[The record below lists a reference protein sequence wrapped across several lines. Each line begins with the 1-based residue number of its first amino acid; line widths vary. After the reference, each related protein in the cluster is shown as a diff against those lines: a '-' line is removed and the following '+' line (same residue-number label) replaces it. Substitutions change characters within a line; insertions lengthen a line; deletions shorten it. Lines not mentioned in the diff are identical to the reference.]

1 MKKILSSLLLV
12 LGVPWLAVQW
22 QDSQQG
28 SGPQEPS
35 LTVPELLGGEVGQ
48 GFARPLKV
56 REFRF
61 PEDHAPHPDF
71 RTEWWYFTGN
81 LRADEQDL
89 GYQLTFF
96 RQALLSPAERLLE
109 RHSKWSASHAWMAH
123 FAISDPTRQNF
134 HHFQKLSRE
143 AIGLA
148 GYRLKPLSLWV
159 ENWRMEWLANEEI
172 QLHAQAQE
180 CQLDLRLKS
189 LKPVVLQGNS
199 GLSQKGPDPGQSS
212 YYYSLTRLQT
222 QGKIRLPGLAT
233 QRVTGLSWMDREW
246 STQPL
251 AKDLVGWDWFSLQLS
266 NGEELMYYQL
276 RDRQGQATPHSSG
289 SWVRANGEVQAC
301 PSGQVQLEVTAQWK
315 SPIDGSSYPAGW
327 NLSLSSGMQLKI
339 QPKLAN
345 QEMTGV
351 GRYWEGAVAVQGID
365 ALGKPIQGSGYVEL
379 VGYGAAGAE

>member
-12 LGVPWLAVQW
+12 LGVPWLAVLW
-22 QDSQQG
+22 QDTRHN

-35 LTVPELLGGEVGQ
+35 LSVPELLGGEVGQ
-48 GFARPLKV
+48 GFARPLAV
-56 REFRF
+56 RQFRF

-81 LRADEQDL
+81 LRTRDQDL

-123 FAISDPTRQNF
+123 FAISDPTRERF

-148 GYRLKPLSLWV
+148 GYQDKPLSLWV
-159 ENWRMEWLANEEI
+159 ENWRMEWLPNDEVRL
-172 QLHAQAQE
+172 QAQAQE

-189 LKPVVLQGNS
+189 LKPVVLQGNA

-222 QGKIRLPGLAT
+222 QGQIGLPGLA
-233 QRVTGLSWMDREW
+233 QQQVTGLSWMDREW

-251 AKDLVGWDWFSLQLS
+251 SKNLVGWDWFSLQLS

-276 RDRQGQATPHSSG
+276 RDKQGKATAQSSG
-289 SWVRANGEVQAC
+289 SWVRSNGEVVAC
-301 PSGQVQLEVTAQWK
+301 PSDQVELAVTDQWK

-327 NLSLSSGMQLKI
+327 NLELKSGLRLQIK
-339 QPKLAN
+339 PKLAN

-351 GRYWEGAVAVQGID
+351 GRYWEGAVRVRGFDAQG
-365 ALGKPIQGSGYVEL
+365 KRIQGSGYVEL
-379 VGYGAAGAE
+379 VGYGAAAGE